1 MWVAFVCLSFTLML
15 SCSLSVAINKKFT
28 LQRHLKLL
36 VYSWLSMYDFTTTG
50 SSGVIKELGTNSQ
63 GNIILLALP
72 HKDQK
77 EAGMLIHFFH
87 HLHT

>member
-1 MWVAFVCLSFTLML
+1 
-15 SCSLSVAINKKFT
+15 
-28 LQRHLKLL
+28 
-36 VYSWLSMYDFTTTG
+36 MYDFTTTG